1 MPYLNSEWEAQTK
14 EQPVRPLGKEDSKGV
29 QEELSML
36 N

>member
-1 MPYLNSEWEAQTK
+1 MPYLKSEWEAQTK
-14 EQPVRPLGKEDSKGV
+14 EQPLGKEDSKGV